1 MQFATAVRGFYIKKD
16 GTVELYDR
24 ENSKVLFKG
33 RIPNA

>member
-1 MQFATAVRGFYIKKD
+1 MQFATATRGFYIQKN
-16 GTVELYDR
+16 GVVELYDR